1 MKKKEREAQ
10 ILRMLQKT
18 GSVTVFDLSRMMDVS
33 TVTIRSD
40 LKDLEGDGVLLRTRG
55 GAVLSNRLQR
65 STTLPRT
72 ANGGEKQA
80 IARAARELIQ
90 ADTWIFLGSGTTCLA
105 LAEELRDFP
114 VNVMTNN
121 LAVAG
126 VLAPSSRGQ
135 VIMPGGTVF
144 GSSNPPFLCGDL
156 LHSSLG
162 SVALSQAFLGV
173 SGIDAN
179 FGYSLSN
186 SVECSIF
193 SRLRQIS
200 REVVILADASKF
212 GKTSFMGAGPVS
224 AADTIVTAGSVP
236 KACLEWCSSAG
247 VHVIRAE
254 EEPQE

>member
-90 ADTWIFLGSGTTCLA
+90 ADT
-105 LAEELRDFP
+105 
-114 VNVMTNN
+114 
-121 LAVAG
+121 
-126 VLAPSSRGQ
+126 
-135 VIMPGGTVF
+135 
-144 GSSNPPFLCGDL
+144 
-156 LHSSLG
+156 
-162 SVALSQAFLGV
+162 
-173 SGIDAN
+173 
-179 FGYSLSN
+179 
-186 SVECSIF
+186 
-193 SRLRQIS
+193 
-200 REVVILADASKF
+200 
-212 GKTSFMGAGPVS
+212 
-224 AADTIVTAGSVP
+224 
-236 KACLEWCSSAG
+236 
-247 VHVIRAE
+247 
-254 EEPQE
+254 